1 MIFTVYVASHQK
13 MSSTDSGRD
22 YEADMLH
29 LYRNC
34 HISVILNV
42 EFNLLFFGLTGRPQ
56 LVGKWSMVLR
66 EKMWD
71 ANVTRTNEA
80 QTRLRVPIDS
90 PV

>member
-1 MIFTVYVASHQK
+1 MYVASRQK
-13 MSSTDSGRD
+13 MSLTDSGRD
-22 YEADMLH
+22 YEVDMLY

-56 LVGKWSMVLR
+56 LVGKWSIVLR